1 MLRYSQSSRPRETP
15 TAEDLAL
22 GARVFEKNMRFVR
35 EAAQIAL
42 QMHTKDLDTHNR
54 LAACFGG
61 ASYYIPSQRTY
72 RWRILK
78 DQMTS
83 FLQQIRPLLSP
94 TGLQRIQ
101 VLEETQ
107 KKEAE
112 LALTKKQST
121 ELRSLRT
128 HLTNEL
134 LKEAQRKEKEL
145 QKWHQVAQPNDRP
158 ASS

>member
-1 MLRYSQSSRPRETP
+1 VLRYSQSSRPRETP
-15 TAEDLAL
+15 TAEDLRT
-22 GARVFEKNMRFVR
+22 GARVFEKNLRFVR
-35 EAAQIAL
+35 EAMQIAL
-42 QMHTKDLDTHNR
+42 QMHTKDLDLHNR

-78 DQMTS
+78 DQLTS
-83 FLQQIRPLLSP
+83 FLEQIRPLLSP
-94 TGLQRIQ
+94 AGLRRVQ
-101 VLEETQ
+101 VFEETR
-107 KKEAE
+107 KKEEE

-128 HLTNEL
+128 HLTREL

-145 QKWHQVAQPNDRP
+145 EKWQQVAR
-158 ASS
+158 SSESS